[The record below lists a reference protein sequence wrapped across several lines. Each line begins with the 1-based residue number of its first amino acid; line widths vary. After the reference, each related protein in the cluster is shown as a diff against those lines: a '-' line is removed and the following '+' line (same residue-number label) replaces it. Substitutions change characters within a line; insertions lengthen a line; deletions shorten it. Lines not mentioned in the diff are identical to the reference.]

1 VNYPFLEQLNLVPF
15 GHCVEPLFEP
25 LDELKVFKEFEER
38 MVTVIDVID
47 LVFQDLNFT
56 VLNQGLNFVDGN
68 ASENVK
74 GQRWYQKEENDKD
87 AKGDQVRAR
96 QVV

>member
-1 VNYPFLEQLNLVPF
+1 
-15 GHCVEPLFEP
+15 
-25 LDELKVFKEFEER
+25 
-38 MVTVIDVID
+38 MATVIDVID

-68 ASENVK
+68 TSENVK